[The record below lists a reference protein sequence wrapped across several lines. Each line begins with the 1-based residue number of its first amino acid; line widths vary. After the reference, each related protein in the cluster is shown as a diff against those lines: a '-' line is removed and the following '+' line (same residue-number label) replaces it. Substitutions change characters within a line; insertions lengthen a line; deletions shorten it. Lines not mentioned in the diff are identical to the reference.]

1 MDYESLVQAI
11 SNVVATSLQA
21 LGHIGYGA
29 KVGGNRGGGWLRAYL
44 EDATEEES
52 EIFAEAMQEVLGPL
66 ENPRYVIPREVRVI
80 SETWLSEMLPEVL
93 AKFFRK
99 KSNTLAMY
107 HAVLRYYAE
116 TSRMPKCLRNSG
128 TSRLVPGGSLW
139 PQQERKGNC

>member
-1 MDYESLVQAI
+1 M

-29 KVGGNRGGGWLRAYL
+29 KVGGGNRGGGWLRAYL

-99 KSNTLAMY
+99 KSNTLASITQF
-107 HAVLRYYAE
+107 LRYYAE

-128 TSRLVPGGSLW
+128 TSRLVPG
-139 PQQERKGNC
+139 R